1 MRSFYA
7 RGNILIRYFG
17 KCSTAVKVQLFK
29 TFCSNIYA
37 GHLWH
42 NYTKEVLRRC
52 NVAYNNIFRSLFNVK
67 RGDSISTVFVT
78 NNVRSFKE
86 LCRNYVNNFHKRLQ
100 NSPNVLVNTVLG
112 LNNIY
117 LYTICQ
123 QYSNYAKAFCVCAC
137 LQSAARRESGH
148 NNNSTFK
155 LIYTSRTKWVEE
167 IIHN

>member
-1 MRSFYA
+1 MEKSVFVWH
-7 RGNILIRYFG
+7 LYFG
-17 KCSTAVKVQLFK
+17 KCSTEVKIQLFK

-52 NVAYNNIFRSLFNVK
+52 NVAYNNIFRSLFNIK

-100 NSPNVLVNTVLG
+100 NSPNVLVNTVLSST
-112 LNNIY
+112 Y
-117 LYTICQ
+117 FM
-123 QYSNYAKAFCVCAC
+123 YSSK
-137 LQSAARRESGH
+137 L
-148 NNNSTFK
+148 FK
-155 LIYTSRTKWVEE
+155 SWKKNAYCNLD
-167 IIHN
+167 